1 MDGGAFIALRK
12 VGGGTGLGRDQ
23 QGSIWEALRPSSF
36 LVDPKWP
43 WGDLS
48 FRPGKLC
55 RLAVQ
60 TQTSPVFSRELSF
73 HICKVSLGTMAAPQP
88 SAQNWEA
95 RLEGGDRTAEG
106 RGHLTEL
113 FLHPVQG
120 WVGTGPRAPHGGDT
134 APLRAPCTLASPVF
148 RAPAGNPGRR
158 NPPDCQVQVRRDRKP
173 GHMGAKLL
181 FQSLSHSWEAW
192 SATQ

>member
-1 MDGGAFIALRK
+1 MRSIESVFL
-12 VGGGTGLGRDQ
+12 LGRPRMALGGPEFLPWKTLLPGRANSDQ
-23 QGSIWEALRPSSF
+23 SSLLR
-36 LVDPKWP
+36 
-43 WGDLS
+43 G
-48 FRPGKLC
+48 
-55 RLAVQ
+55 
-60 TQTSPVFSRELSF
+60 LSF

-95 RLEGGDRTAEG
+95 CLEGGDRTAGG

-113 FLHPVQG
+113 FLHPEQG
-120 WVGTGPRAPHGGDT
+120 WVGTGPRAPHDGDT
-134 APLRAPCTLASPVF
+134 PPLRAPRTLASPVF
-148 RAPAGNPGRR
+148 RAPAGNPGKR